1 MSSKHTISPAGDP
14 FTAAPHHDEQDH
26 PHPSTAQVESS
37 SRPGLFH
44 DVTVEPE
51 ESCSCEATIPLCR
64 HIRIARIRAW
74 RSLAS
79 EAPCACNDGWVT
91 IGQIALD
98 PETGE
103 EIEEFALYLCRR
115 CAGEDH

>member
-14 FTAAPHHDEQDH
+14 FTAAPQPDDQDH

-44 DVTVEPE
+44 DVTLGPAKL

-74 RSLAS
+74 RSLAR
-79 EAPCACNDGWVT
+79 PCACIDGWVYL
-91 IGQIALD
+91 GRVVESQHDLD
-98 PETGE
+98 GE
-103 EIEEFALYLCRR
+103 EIEYIRVPCRR
-115 CAGEDH
+115 CNA